1 MAGDR
6 PDDRLIATPEIN
18 PRMTRLARMG
28 RVIQFEER
36 AVATLR
42 ERLGQ
47 AESARAD
54 LAAFARGHS
63 GAVAAIHAAVVAA
76 MEAEDFDALAAVV
89 TGDWPAMLGLD
100 CVAMALLIGDQ
111 GFCVN
116 ARGITRCEASLI
128 SRAASG
134 VGDVALRSVE
144 RGHPLFGQAATW
156 VRAEAL
162 VAIDANAPYPRGLLL
177 LGQAGTAAEASD
189 EGSQLLQFLG
199 ASLAAMLRRWAT
211 TN

>member
-1 MAGDR
+1 MA
-6 PDDRLIATPEIN
+6 
-18 PRMTRLARMG
+18 RLAIMG

-42 ERLGQ
+42 ERLGE
-47 AESARAD
+47 AELARAD

-63 GAVAAIHAAVVAA
+63 GAVAAIHSAVIAA
-76 MEAEDFDALAAVV
+76 MEADSFDELAAIV

-100 CVAMALLIGDQ
+100 CVAMALLIGEQ
-111 GFCVN
+111 GFRVD
-116 ARGITRCEASLI
+116 AHGVSRCEALLI

-144 RGHPLFGQAATW
+144 RGHPLFGQATEW
-156 VRAEAL
+156 IRSEAL
-162 VAIDANAPYPRGLLL
+162 VAIDADAPFPRGLLL
-177 LGQAGTAAEASD
+177 LGQAGAAAEVSD

-199 ASLAAMLRRWAT
+199 ASLSAMLRRWAT
-211 TN
+211 TS